1 MTTATHPSPSP
12 SLDEPSPAPVTGGEG
27 IYFRKAPA
35 GISLQLGAL
44 GIVLGLLSAAFA
56 NLFDTAAQGIIIPV
70 AFSVGAIA
78 IFIGGVLNFRAGIMV
93 AGVIGCLYG
102 TFWLSVALLLQFN
115 AATLQTAVG
124 VAHFGDAFGTYL
136 LIWGVVS
143 LGLCMPVYFVSKVI
157 LAQQFLLAVVFFFL
171 AAAFYA
177 LPGGTDTLKIGGYLG
192 IVDALI
198 CFYIS
203 ISLTTNETAGKTVL
217 PLP

>member
-1 MTTATHPSPSP
+1 MTAVTDKRPSP
-12 SLDEPSPAPVTGGEG
+12 SLDEPSPAPETGGEG

-56 NLFDTAAQGIIIPV
+56 GLFDTAAMGIIIPV
-70 AFSVGAIA
+70 AFSVGAVA
-78 IFIGGVLNFRAGIMV
+78 IFVGGVINFRAGIMV

-102 TFWLSVALLLQFN
+102 AFWLSVGILLQFS
-115 AATLQTAVG
+115 AAPLQSALGADT
-124 VAHFGDAFGTYL
+124 FGDAFGTYL
-136 LIWGVVS
+136 LIWGVMS
-143 LGLCMPVYFVSKVI
+143 LGLCVPVIFVSKVV

-171 AAAFYA
+171 AAAFYS
-177 LPGGTDTLKIGGYLG
+177 LPGGTGLLKVGGYLG
-192 IVDALI
+192 LADSLI